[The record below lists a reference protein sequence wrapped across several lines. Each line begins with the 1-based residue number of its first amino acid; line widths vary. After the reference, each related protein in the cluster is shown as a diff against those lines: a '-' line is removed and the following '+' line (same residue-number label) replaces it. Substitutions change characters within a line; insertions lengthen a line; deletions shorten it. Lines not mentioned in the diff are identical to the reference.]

1 MEEVQLGEKK
11 PNILRRIYG
20 KQYKYLMIVSF
31 AILIL
36 AISQLSYQMIATGSP
51 FEKSVDLKGG
61 IILEVNRQYNPIEL
75 EKFLIEQYPKNDIN
89 VRLSADKLIIEADIA
104 PENEAELV
112 STVEKKVGKLT
123 EDDYSS
129 TLMGP
134 SLSAS
139 FFRETSRSII
149 IAFLFMGMVVFWY
162 FSAGLKEKL
171 IVLLLTIVI
180 ISLVVVNKSSSL
192 PLTIVSI
199 ILAILLIYLY
209 IRYSIP
215 SFAVVLCAFS
225 DIIFTLAVVN
235 ILGIKIGTA
244 GIAAFLMLIGYS
256 VDTDILLSTRVLK
269 RTGGT
274 VLDRTIGAA
283 KTGLMMSATTIIAV
297 AIALAFVLSLDIKQ
311 IMVIVLIGLCAD
323 LIFTWLQ
330 NAGLLRWY
338 IERKSKKEGIEH
350 VQA

>member
-129 TLMGP
+129 TLIGP
-134 SLSAS
+134 VAQ
-139 FFRETSRSII
+139 R
-149 IAFLFMGMVVFWY
+149 
-162 FSAGLKEKL
+162 
-171 IVLLLTIVI
+171 VI
-180 ISLVVVNKSSSL
+180 LQGNK
-192 PLTIVSI
+192 PFNNN
-199 ILAILLIYLY
+199 
-209 IRYSIP
+209 SIP
-215 SFAVVLCAFS
+215 VYGHGCFLVFQRRAKRKIDCPAFNNS
-225 DIIFTLAVVN
+225 DN
-235 ILGIKIGTA
+235 IPGCCK
-244 GIAAFLMLIGYS
+244 
-256 VDTDILLSTRVLK
+256 
-269 RTGGT
+269 
-274 VLDRTIGAA
+274 
-283 KTGLMMSATTIIAV
+283 
-297 AIALAFVLSLDIKQ
+297 
-311 IMVIVLIGLCAD
+311 
-323 LIFTWLQ
+323 
-330 NAGLLRWY
+330 
-338 IERKSKKEGIEH
+338 
-350 VQA
+350 